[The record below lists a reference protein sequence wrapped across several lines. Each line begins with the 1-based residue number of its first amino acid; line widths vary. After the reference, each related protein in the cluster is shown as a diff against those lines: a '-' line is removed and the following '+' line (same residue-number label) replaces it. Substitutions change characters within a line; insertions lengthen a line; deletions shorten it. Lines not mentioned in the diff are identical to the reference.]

1 MELMG
6 VKEQMMGGV
15 EAMLPIIDQMAAN
28 WQLDEEARQE
38 LINIYRQWFAEDF
51 DQDLLVADMVEL
63 YRETFTDE
71 ELQALIDFYS
81 TPVGQKI
88 LSVTPELAKRGA
100 AMGMAE
106 AQRKEPQLMERLE
119 PFLEK
124 HLN

>member
-1 MELMG
+1 MG